1 MVNEDTCLV
10 LLKRLSLVSWL
21 ETSMLLQ
28 RLIVRVCLVLCV
40 LCVFCVSWCVSKV
53 TLLEAGASVGGL
65 VAGWKTP
72 GGRSVEAGVHG

>member
-1 MVNEDTCLV
+1 MLWSNEGTLLV

-21 ETSMLLQ
+21 EPPCSF
-28 RLIVRVCLVLCV
+28 RVSQVSCVVCVCMLCV
-40 LCVFCVSWCVSKV
+40 SLCLLKV